1 MQLTQKESQFIKE
14 LKGQEKVCIEKF
26 TRYSQMAKDTQLKN
40 LFTQL
45 AQAEQGHL
53 NTLTDIESGK
63 QPQAGG
69 GSSTA
74 PTFTETYS
82 QADSED
88 KKHDC
93 FLCSDSLGTEKHVSS
108 LYNTSVFEFAN
119 PQLRDTLNGIQKAE
133 QGHGKMIYDYMS
145 ANNMYS

>member
-1 MQLTQKESQFIKE
+1 MQLTQKETQFILE

-26 TRYSQMAKDTQLKN
+26 TRYSQEAKDAQLKN

-45 AQAEQGHL
+45 AGAEQGHL

-63 QPQAGG
+63 QPRNNGG
-69 GSSTA
+69 GNTA
-74 PTFTETYS
+74 PTFTQTYG

-133 QGHGKMIYDYMS
+133 QGHGKMIYDYMA